1 MRFVSWLAA
10 TLLAS
15 SVAVSAHAD
24 ADEGAAS
31 GSAANPV
38 THVTAMRDEVTSSFE
53 QQLAVVER
61 TRATV
66 LGKLAEAKTARAA
79 RVRTAYRVL
88 REQATVGSDVAQ
100 WLDGARKRAAARL
113 LLDRDRSEVL
123 LLANESQ
130 QLALAQIRIAADS
143 VRAATAPLPSK
154 LRWPVDSG
162 EVVRGFGPFI
172 HERSKATLSRHG
184 VDIDVE
190 QAAAVHAMADGTIRY
205 LGEMRGLDRGI
216 IIDHGDYLTVIGKL
230 APQGDDATLV
240 VGSKVTRGQI
250 IGHAARERVYFEVRV
265 AVGPGGTPIT
275 PPMGTKAP

>member
-1 MRFVSWLAA
+1 MRFASWLAA
-10 TLLAS
+10 MMLVT
-15 SVAVSAHAD
+15 SVAHAD
-24 ADEGAAS
+24 PDDDASSKSTATSTASHTSGA
-31 GSAANPV
+31 
-38 THVTAMRDEVTSSFE
+38 RDEVTSSFE

-66 LGKLAEAKTARAA
+66 IGKLADAKTARAA

-123 LLANESQ
+123 LLANEAQ
-130 QLALAQIRIAADS
+130 QLAVAQVRIAADS

-190 QAAAVHAMADGTIRY
+190 LGAAVHAMADGTIRY
-205 LGEMRGLDRGI
+205 LGDMRGLDRGI
-216 IIDHGDYLTVIGKL
+216 IVDHGDYLTVVGKL
-230 APQGDDATLV
+230 AAPSDDATLV

-275 PPMGTKAP
+275 PPMATKAP